1 MSGFAY
7 AIVRGFGDE
16 HPYISELRTGNVF
29 IKVKHPIY
37 EDEEIIIGD
46 MLVTECEIVSKA
58 SQNKTE
64 NSKTNSEDKNKMS
77 LGYGLCMVNNE
88 NKAISMAILDKS
100 LEPNSE
106 KLAQDEE
113 FVLLH
118 IDGIDSL
125 GFISHFKLPHYVDF
139 KADVERI
146 K

>member
-1 MSGFAY
+1 
-7 AIVRGFGDE
+7 
-16 HPYISELRTGNVF
+16 
-29 IKVKHPIY
+29 
-37 EDEEIIIGD
+37 

-77 LGYGLCMVNNE
+77 LGYGLCMGNNE